1 MQSRAKHWFSLGL
14 WSTICACLGNTQTRI
29 VFPQINQAIACL
41 LGVKRSPSEM
51 AEGEVDVTNA
61 CGPYYINNLSYSEEN
76 FDKLVNLSYYNVQ
89 NNKDLILQALRTAV
103 ERKKQHKKEQALHK
117 QPDGH
122 GMPVPAREGTQNLA
136 GCPAPGN
143 MK

>member
-1 MQSRAKHWFSLGL
+1 M
-14 WSTICACLGNTQTRI
+14 
-29 VFPQINQAIACL
+29 QINHVIACL

-51 AEGEVDVTNA
+51 AEGEVDVANA

-89 NNKDLILQALRTAV
+89 NNKDLILRALRTAV
-103 ERKKQHKKEQALHK
+103 ERKKQRKKEQALQK
-117 QPDGH
+117 PPDSY
-122 GMPVPAREGTQNLA
+122 GMCVPDREGTQHLA
-136 GCPAPGN
+136 HCPAPGN